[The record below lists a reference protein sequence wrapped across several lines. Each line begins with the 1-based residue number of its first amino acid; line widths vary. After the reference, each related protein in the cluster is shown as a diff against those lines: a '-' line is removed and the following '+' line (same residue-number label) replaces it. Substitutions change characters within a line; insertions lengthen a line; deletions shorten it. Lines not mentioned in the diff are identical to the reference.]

1 MNVSS
6 KTVVIINCL
15 AAVGLL
21 LTLSV
26 RFQWL

>member
-6 KTVVIINCL
+6 KTVIILNCL
-15 AAVGLL
+15 AAAGLL